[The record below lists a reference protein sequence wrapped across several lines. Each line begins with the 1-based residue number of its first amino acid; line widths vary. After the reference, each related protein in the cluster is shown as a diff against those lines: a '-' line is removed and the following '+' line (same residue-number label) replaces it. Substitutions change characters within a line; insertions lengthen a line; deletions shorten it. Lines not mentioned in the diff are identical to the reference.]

1 MLVFQSHCFLSD
13 SCEELCA
20 LSALRHRSMAKRTIA
35 VAETATKG
43 KSSDR
48 NASHVIPLGLAAEQE
63 ARLAKRREIMERA
76 DRRRVSLARDIPSPL
91 SMLSEARD
99 ERDDAFGRTIEGIRP
114 AIVVAPMPSH
124 RARRQAARRGSMS
137 LMTSKRLK
145 MTSEQEPR

>member
-1 MLVFQSHCFLSD
+1 MLVFQPHCFLSD

-35 VAETATKG
+35 AAETAARG

-48 NASHVIPLGLAAEQE
+48 YASHVIPLGLAAEQE

-76 DRRRVSLARDIPSPL
+76 DRRRVSLAGGIPSPL

-99 ERDDAFGRTIEGIRP
+99 ERDDVFGRAIEGLIE
-114 AIVVAPMPSH
+114 S
-124 RARRQAARRGSMS
+124 G
-137 LMTSKRLK
+137 LRL
-145 MTSEQEPR
+145 

>member
-99 ERDDAFGRTIEGIRP
+99 ERDMA
-114 AIVVAPMPSH
+114 MPSV
-124 RARRQAARRGSMS
+124 GP
-137 LMTSKRLK
+137 LK
-145 MTSEQEPR
+145 DF

>member
-20 LSALRHRSMAKRTIA
+20 LSALRHRSMAK
-35 VAETATKG
+35 
-43 KSSDR
+43 
-48 NASHVIPLGLAAEQE
+48 

-99 ERDDAFGRTIEGIRP
+99 ERDDAFGRTIEGLLE
-114 AIVVAPMPSH
+114 S
-124 RARRQAARRGSMS
+124 G
-137 LMTSKRLK
+137 LRL
-145 MTSEQEPR
+145 

>member
-1 MLVFQSHCFLSD
+1 MSFVSYIVHTHNVRGEGYACISVSLFLSD

-99 ERDDAFGRTIEGIRP
+99 ERDDAFGRTIEGLLE
-114 AIVVAPMPSH
+114 S
-124 RARRQAARRGSMS
+124 G
-137 LMTSKRLK
+137 LRL
-145 MTSEQEPR
+145 

>member
-20 LSALRHRSMAKRTIA
+20 LSALRHRSIAKRTIA

-99 ERDDAFGRTIEGIRP
+99 ERDDAFGRTIEGLLE
-114 AIVVAPMPSH
+114 S
-124 RARRQAARRGSMS
+124 G
-137 LMTSKRLK
+137 LRL
-145 MTSEQEPR
+145 